1 MATWKRILTTSD
13 VTNNNIGSSNL
24 FVEDNGDVTTR
35 TLKLDTL
42 SIFEVHN
49 SSDQALLTLGSTSPT
64 LGSVHATATT
74 LRTSGA
80 LFDVRSSNTVNA
92 EATNTF
98 KIESINA
105 ANSHYPIFKLAKDV
119 AGASV
124 VDGYKGPKMAMTC
137 ASDNGTEKEVL
148 SINSIVSDA
157 SNNVMS
163 TEVDFAV
170 RADNSM
176 KTFMSAKGDG
186 LHTKLE
192 ISDDNFIISSD
203 QTGSSNSP
211 DLILR
216 KGDTGVADS
225 ENLGTIQFEGYN
237 NASNPE
243 LVNYVSVRGEI
254 DEIDDGDESGR
265 FAVDVMVD
273 GTSEEAFLINGDGLD
288 ISATLT
294 SSVLRF
300 KQIENTVNTG
310 PTLELTKDRTFGNA
324 PSADDLIGR
333 VVFAGENENNAF
345 THYANI
351 QAKIVDPTVQDTDG
365 DGEVDGVDGRL
376 SFSVARDGT
385 MTEVIGVTHNGNGA
399 ATVELTA
406 NEQKLKGVEV
416 HTVDLEQLT
425 RRTLYNLHASSATN
439 FSSATVAENNLDLGA
454 IAITPALG
462 TLDGGVYN
470 YSETHGFVVPF
481 DSFLTSATF
490 AYKNVSSDGVDGHAA
505 LKVYIVKADGSAS
518 EAHTM
523 SSSASHAN
531 NDDDFRHS
539 VHSLASNSIRSVSV
553 SAGDKI
559 VPSIVVTKNSGG
571 SNYTVTDVVADIY
584 FYTESAGL

>member
-24 FVEDNGDVTTR
+24 FVEDNGDLLIRV
-35 TLKLDTL
+35 LKLDAL
-42 SIFEVHN
+42 AFFQVHN
-49 SSDQALLTLGSTSPT
+49 LSDQPLLTLGINAAE
-64 LGSVHATATT
+64 LGGANAGEAKLKS
-74 LRTSGA
+74 SGA
-80 LFDVRSSNTVNA
+80 SLEVTNSSLVNS
-92 EATNTF
+92 ESTNTF
-98 KIESINA
+98 KIESTNA

-119 AGASV
+119 AGGSV

-137 ASDNGTEKEVL
+137 ASDDGTEKEVM

-157 SNNVMS
+157 SNAVMS

-192 ISDDNFIISSD
+192 ISDDDFIISSD
-203 QTGSSNSP
+203 QTSFTNSP

-216 KGDTGVADS
+216 KGDTGVQDN

-237 NASNPE
+237 NAGE
-243 LVNYVSVRGEI
+243 LVNYVSVRGEV
-254 DEIDDGDESGR
+254 DEIDNSFESGR

-273 GTSEEAFLINGDGLD
+273 GTSQEVFLINGDALD
-288 ISATLT
+288 LSATLT
-294 SSVLRF
+294 GGTLRL

-310 PTLELTKDRTFGNA
+310 PTLELTRDRTFGNA
-324 PSADDLIGR
+324 PSANDLIGR
-333 VVFAGENENNAF
+333 VLFAGENENNHF

-351 QAKIVDPTVQDTDG
+351 QAKIIDPTVQDTDG
-365 DGEVDGVDGRL
+365 DGAVDGVDGRL

-385 MTEVIGVTHNGNGA
+385 MTEVIGLTHNGNGA

-439 FSSATVAENNLDLGA
+439 FTTSGVGESNLDLGA
-454 IAITPALG
+454 FFITPELG

-490 AYKNVSSDGVDGHAA
+490 AYKNVSSAGVTGHAA

-518 EAHTM
+518 ESHTM
-523 SSSASHAN
+523 SSSTSHTN

-539 VHSLASNSIRSVSV
+539 VHSLPSNSIRSVAV

-559 VPSIVVTKNSGG
+559 VPRIVVTKNSGD
-571 SNYTVTDVVADIY
+571 SNYIVTDTIADIY